1 LIGRK
6 ISHYNVTEKLGAGG
20 MGEVYR
26 ATDTKLNRDVAL
38 KVLPE
43 EFARDADRMARFKRE
58 AQVLASLNHPNIAA
72 IYGLEESEGIR
83 CLVLELVEGPT
94 LAERIKQGAIPLDEA
109 LNIAKQIAEALE
121 AAHEKGII
129 HRDLKP
135 ANVKVTPEGMV
146 KVLDFGL
153 AKALE
158 DDPSSIDISKSP
170 TLSVAATQAGV
181 ILGTAAYM
189 SPEQAH
195 GRQADKRADIWSF
208 GVVLY
213 EMLTGR
219 QAFSGESI
227 SDTLASVLKLDP
239 DWDALPSDTP
249 APIRKLL
256 RRCLTKDRK
265 QRLQAIG
272 DARLE
277 LDEVLTGGDTESPL
291 AAALARVPLWQR
303 VLPWSLAALLLIAT
317 AFMSWGILS
326 ERSAAGSIV
335 MHASLTIDAP
345 VAVVPERPAL
355 ALSPD
360 GRRLVYVGR
369 GPRGNQLYLREMDK
383 PGATP
388 LSGTEGA
395 SGPFFSP
402 DGESVGFVVDEKD
415 QMKIVSL
422 SGGAPVIAGK
432 VPPVSK
438 GATWGPNETILHTPS
453 PNAGLHTLSANEGT
467 REQLTAPDIESG
479 ERSHRWPQFLPDGQT
494 VLFTLDRGGS
504 FDDAAIAVLSLET
517 RKYEVV
523 LEGGSCARYVPSGLP
538 RAKSRGLSRA
548 KSRGHLVFARNGA
561 LYAVPFDLGR
571 LSVTGNPV
579 QILAGVATD
588 PSTGAAHFAVSP
600 AGTLAY
606 LPGVPR
612 SPDRRLVW
620 VNRRGE
626 VRPTTTHQRS
636 FFHPKLSPDGRR
648 VAVAV
653 NEGSNS
659 DIWVLDTG
667 RDALTRLTFDPGEDF
682 APIWTLDGK
691 MVTHASEFEGGGP
704 MLSQTPA
711 NGSGSTVSLT
721 PNQPTVVG
729 SEANEPASWSPDGKT
744 LIFNQDFTIWTLEL
758 SGDGKSIINL
768 ENSFLEAGPRLS
780 PDGRWLAY
788 HSNES
793 GRDEVYVRSFPVPD
807 QKFLIS
813 TDGGAWPVWNR
824 NGRELFYRIGNEM
837 MVVDITYQPAFA
849 ASVPRVLFK
858 GSYEYIWGK
867 VPNYDVSPDG
877 RRFLMIQT
885 VEPDTSPGPIGVITN
900 WFDELRRLAPSDK
913 D

>member
-1 LIGRK
+1 
-6 ISHYNVTEKLGAGG
+6 
-20 MGEVYR
+20 
-26 ATDTKLNRDVAL
+26 
-38 KVLPE
+38 
-43 EFARDADRMARFKRE
+43 
-58 AQVLASLNHPNIAA
+58 VLAA
-72 IYGLEESEGIR
+72 
-83 CLVLELVEGPT
+83 VL
-94 LAERIKQGAIPLDEA
+94 R
-109 LNIAKQIAEALE
+109 AEA
-121 AAHEKGII
+121 
-129 HRDLKP
+129 
-135 ANVKVTPEGMV
+135 
-146 KVLDFGL
+146 
-153 AKALE
+153 
-158 DDPSSIDISKSP
+158 
-170 TLSVAATQAGV
+170 
-181 ILGTAAYM
+181 
-189 SPEQAH
+189 
-195 GRQADKRADIWSF
+195 
-208 GVVLY
+208 
-213 EMLTGR
+213 
-219 QAFSGESI
+219 
-227 SDTLASVLKLDP
+227 
-239 DWDALPSDTP
+239 DWDSLPQDTP
-249 APIRKLL
+249 QSIRKLL
-256 RRCLTKDRK
+256 RRCLTRERK

-277 LDEVLTGGDTESPL
+277 LDEVLTGGDTELP
-291 AAALARVPLWQR
+291 AAAAPTSVPLWQR
-303 VLPWSLAALLLIAT
+303 VLPWSLAAALFLAT
-317 AFMSWGILS
+317 AFMSWEILS

-355 ALSPD
+355 AISPD

-388 LSGTEGA
+388 LSGTEGG

-402 DGESVGFVVDEKD
+402 DGQSVGFVVDAKD
-415 QMKIVSL
+415 QMKIASL
-422 SGGAPVIAGK
+422 SGGAPVIAGR
-432 VPPVSK
+432 VPPVTK
-438 GATWGPNETILHTPS
+438 GAAWGPNGTILFTPS
-453 PNAGLHTLSANEGT
+453 ANAGVDMFSAVGGSRDRITSPKIEG
-467 REQLTAPDIESG
+467 G
-479 ERSHRWPQFLPDGQT
+479 ERSHRWPQFLPGGQK

-504 FDDAAIAVLSLET
+504 FDHAAIAVLSLET
-517 RKYEVV
+517 KKYEVV
-523 LEGGSCARYVPSGLP
+523 LEGGSYARYVPSGLP
-538 RAKSRGLSRA
+538 RA

-579 QILAGVATD
+579 LILAGVATD
-588 PSTGAAHFAVSP
+588 PSTGAAHFAISS

-626 VRPTTTHQRS
+626 VRPATTHQRS
-636 FFHPKLSPDGRR
+636 FFHPKFSPDGKR

-682 APIWTLDGK
+682 SPIWTPDGK

-704 MLSQTPA
+704 RLSQTPA

-721 PNQPTVVG
+721 PNQPTLVG
-729 SEANEPASWSPDGKT
+729 FGANEPASWSPDGET
-744 LIFNQDFTIWTLEL
+744 LIFNKSFTIWTLDL
-758 SGDGKSIINL
+758 GGDSKAQPYFESP
-768 ENSFLEAGPRLS
+768 FHEAAPRLS

-788 HSNES
+788 HSDES

-807 QKFLIS
+807 QKFQIS
-813 TDGGAWPVWNR
+813 TEGGAWPVWNR

-837 MVVDITYQPAFA
+837 MVVDITHQPAFA

-858 GSYEYIWGK
+858 GSYEYTWGE

-885 VEPDTSPGPIGVITN
+885 VEPETSPGPIGVITN
-900 WFDELRRLAPSDK
+900 FFDELRRLVPIN
-913 D
+913 